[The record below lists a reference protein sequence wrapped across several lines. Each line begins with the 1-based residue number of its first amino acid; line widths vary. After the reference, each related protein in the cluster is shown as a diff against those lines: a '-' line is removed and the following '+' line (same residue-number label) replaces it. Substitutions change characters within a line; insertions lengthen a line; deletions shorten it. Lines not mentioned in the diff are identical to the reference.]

1 MYRKHV
7 YTKYSYTSTV
17 HEHATCDALVS
28 ISLHVSDV
36 LARYA
41 LTRTMTRAPTLSNNR
56 DTSLSYLT
64 AMPVGHVTDFR
75 ERVGEI
81 FFAHLKVSAVS
92 AKA

>member
-7 YTKYSYTSTV
+7 YTKYSYSSTV

-81 FFAHLKVSAVS
+81 FFAHLKV
-92 AKA
+92 